1 MKSSW
6 SVSELFKI
14 WRMACQG
21 KERNRENRVRRAS
34 TWPMAMFRSGC
45 FHHRRARDQA
55 AAKPGSSPPD
65 TADPFVEA
73 ERRGQVCER
82 P

>member
-14 WRMACQG
+14 WRMACRG
-21 KERNRENRVRRAS
+21 KERKRVRRAS
-34 TWPMAMFRSGC
+34 TWLTAMFRSGC
-45 FHHRRARDQA
+45 FHHGRARDRA

-65 TADPFVEA
+65 TADPFVAA
-73 ERRGQVCER
+73 ERRCQVCER